1 MKTRNRIMAVVMA
14 LMMLLIP
21 AGAFAAENTASE
33 NNGKEVSIIFS
44 HDMHSHMDSEKVVID
59 GEQSQRGGV
68 GRTSTMI
75 QEIMSEYPD
84 SLLVDGGDFSMGT
97 SYQTIFS
104 THATELR
111 MMGKMNYE
119 ATTFGNHEFD
129 YGAQGL
135 ADMMNAAVA
144 TGEELPPIL
153 CANLDWETS
162 LAEATDKE
170 ATQALKDACENY
182 GVQDYMM
189 VEKDGVKIALF
200 GIMGVEAASFAPTS
214 GVYFSDP
221 VEASKRVVAEIQE
234 NEDAD
239 VIICLSHS
247 GTWEDPEESEDE
259 ILAAEVPEINVI
271 ISAHTH
277 TELPEAIMVG
287 DTAVVSCG
295 AYNYNLGHVV
305 LQEQEDGTFQLK
317 DYDMIPMDATVEED
331 AEILAE
337 LSGFR
342 TMVSESYF
350 SQFGYDIDQV
360 LAYNDVE
367 FTPFEEFG
375 IEKGEDTLGNIIAD
389 SYIYAVAQ
397 AEGEDSDPVDV
408 AVVPS
413 GVIRGSFFTGEIT
426 VSDAFNVSSLGQ
438 GPDGIS
444 GYPLV
449 SAYLTGKELKDLA
462 EVDATVSD
470 LMSVARLYMGGLSFD
485 YNMHRMFLNRATDV
499 QLMTADGTLEE
510 LEDDQLYRIAA
521 DLYSCRMLSIVKDK
535 SFGLLSLVPKDADG
549 NPITDFEEHIIYDG
563 DKELKAW
570 YALASY
576 IDSFEGN
583 EVPDKYAQLE
593 GRKNDVTSW
602 NPIELMKQPNKIGYI
617 LMAAVVVLIL
627 IVVGIVALVKKI
639 RRKRRANK
647 GK

>member
-1 MKTRNRIMAVVMA
+1 MKKSNRILAVLMA
-14 LMMLLIP
+14 LMLLLIP
-21 AGAFAAENTASE
+21 AGAFAAQEDQT
-33 NNGKEVSIIFS
+33 KEVSIIFS

-59 GEQSQRGGV
+59 GEQSQRGGL

-75 QEIMSEYPD
+75 KQIMAEYPD
-84 SLLVDGGDFSMGT
+84 SLLVDGGDFAMGT
-97 SYQTIFS
+97 AYQTMFS
-104 THATELR
+104 TEATEIR
-111 MMGKMNYE
+111 MMGKMDYV

-129 YGAQGL
+129 YGANGL
-135 ADMMNAAVA
+135 AEMLNTAIA
-144 TGEELPPIL
+144 TGEELPQLL
-153 CANLDWETS
+153 CANIDWETS
-162 LAEATDKE
+162 LAEAADKE
-170 ATQALKDACENY
+170 ATQALKDACDEY
-182 GVQDYMM
+182 GLKDYIM

-221 VEASKRVVAEIQE
+221 VEASKRVVKEIQE

-287 DTAVVSCG
+287 DTAVVACG

-305 LQEQEDGTFQLK
+305 LEESSDGTFKMK
-317 DYDMIPMDATVEED
+317 DYDMIPMDASVAED
-331 AEILAE
+331 PEILSE
-337 LSGFR
+337 LAGFR
-342 TMVSESYF
+342 SMVSEGYF
-350 SQFGYDIDQV
+350 SQFGYSMDQV
-360 LAYNDVE
+360 LAANDVE

-375 IEKGEDTLGNIIAD
+375 ADKGEDTLGNIIAD

-426 VSDAFNVSSLGQ
+426 VADAFNVSSLGQ

-449 SAYLTGKELKDLA
+449 SAYLTGKELKDVA
-462 EVDATVSD
+462 EVDASVSD
-470 LMSVARLYMGGLSFD
+470 IMSVARLYMGGLKYD
-485 YNMHRMFLNRATDV
+485 YNMHRMFLNRATDI
-499 QLMTADGTLEE
+499 QLMKADGSLED
-510 LEDDQLYRIAA
+510 LEDDQLYRITA
-521 DLYSCRMLSIVKDK
+521 DLYSCQMLSIVKDK
-535 SFGLLSLVPKDADG
+535 SFGLLKVEPKDADG
-549 NPITDFEEHIIYDG
+549 NPITDFTEHIIYDG
-563 DKELKAW
+563 DRELKAW

-576 IDSFEGN
+576 IDSFEGDK
-583 EVPDKYAQLE
+583 VPEKYAQTE
-593 GRKNDVTSW
+593 GRKNDVTGW
-602 NPIELMKQPNKIGYI
+602 NPAELVKQPNKVGYI

-627 IVVGIVALVKKI
+627 AVIGIVKLVKHI
-639 RRKRRANK
+639 RRKRKAK
-647 GK
+647 K